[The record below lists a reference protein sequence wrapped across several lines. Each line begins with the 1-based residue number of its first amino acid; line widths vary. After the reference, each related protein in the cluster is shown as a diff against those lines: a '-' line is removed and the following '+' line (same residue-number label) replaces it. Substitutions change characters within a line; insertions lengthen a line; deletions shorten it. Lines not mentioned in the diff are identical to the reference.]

1 MGADYYTVI
10 GLEVHA
16 QLLTAS
22 KMFCSCRADVADLE
36 PNTAVCPVCLGL
48 PGVLPVANRAAVEM
62 TLRTGLALGC
72 SIADATKWDRKNY
85 SYPDLVKW
93 YQISQYD
100 LPLCLGGHLEVAG
113 PDGKPRRI
121 GITRVHL
128 EEDTARMIHDR
139 DPDGLERSL
148 VDVNRS
154 GIPLMEIVSEPD
166 IDSPELARSY
176 LRELRDILIHLEVS
190 SGEMQE
196 GAFRCDANI
205 SIWPMGQ
212 PMGSSKVEIKNMNS
226 FRAVQ
231 RALAFEEERQRRVW
245 EDTQAPPVQETRG
258 WSEARGQTL
267 SQRVKEDA
275 HDYRY
280 FPDPDLPPLH
290 VAKET
295 VERLRSQ
302 LPPLPRQIRTELAS
316 AGIVGADAD
325 QLVSDRELLAFFQ
338 EARQAYPDARRLAN
352 RVLNELVQ
360 YLRAEDA
367 SLADGRVT
375 AEGLVEL
382 LELEDAGR
390 ISVRMAAEILKE
402 MVVSGRSASD
412 LASQMGEQIS
422 DADALR
428 AIVREVIAANPQ
440 AVADFAA
447 GKKQAA
453 GFLVGQVMNATRGK
467 ANPGVV
473 NREIAAEL
481 SQ

>member
-1 MGADYYTVI
+1 MASDFYTVI

-22 KMFCSCRADVADLE
+22 KMFCSCRADVAELA

-48 PGVLPVANRAAVEM
+48 PGVLPVANRSAVEM
-62 TLRTGLALGC
+62 TIRTGLALGC
-72 SIADATKWDRKNY
+72 TVADATKWDRKNY

-100 LPLCLGGHLEVAG
+100 LPLCLGGHLEIVG
-113 PDGKPRRI
+113 PDGSPRRI

-154 GIPLMEIVSEPD
+154 GVPLMEIVSEPD
-166 IDSPELARSY
+166 MDSPELADAY
-176 LRELRDILIHLEVS
+176 LRELRNILVHLMVS
-190 SGEMQE
+190 SGQMQE

-205 SIWPMGQ
+205 SVWPRGQ
-212 PMGSSKVEIKNMNS
+212 PMGNSKVEIKNMNS

-231 RALAFEEERQRRVW
+231 RALAFEEVRQARVW
-245 EDTQAPPVQETRG
+245 EETSAPPVQETRG
-258 WSEARGQTL
+258 WSEARAQTL

-280 FPDPDLPPLH
+280 FPEPDLPPLH
-290 VAKET
+290 VAPEM
-295 VERLRSQ
+295 VERLRAHM
-302 LPPLPRQIRTELAS
+302 PPLPAQIRAELAEFD
-316 AGIVGADAD
+316 IVGADAD

-338 EARQAYPDARRLAN
+338 EARGSYPDVRRLAN

-360 YLRAEDA
+360 HLRAEGVA
-367 SLADGRVT
+367 LADGRIS
-375 AEGLVEL
+375 AAGLVEL

-390 ISVRMAAEILKE
+390 ISVRMAAEILQK
-402 MVVSGRSASD
+402 MVLSGQPAAE
-412 LASQMGEQIS
+412 LASKMGEQIS

-428 AIVREVIAANPQ
+428 AVVREVIAANPK
-440 AVADFAA
+440 AVADFRA
-447 GKKQAA
+447 GKKRAA
-453 GFLVGQVMNATRGK
+453 GFLVGQVMQATRGK

-473 NREIAAEL
+473 NRQIAVEL
-481 SQ
+481 SK

>member
-1 MGADYYTVI
+1 MAADYYTVI

-22 KMFCSCRADVADLE
+22 KMFCGCRADVADLE

-48 PGVLPVANRAAVEM
+48 PGVLPVANRSAIEM

-72 SIADATKWDRKNY
+72 TIADATKWDRKNY

-100 LPLCLGGHLEVAG
+100 LPLCLGGQLEVLA

-166 IDSPELARSY
+166 MDSPELARSY
-176 LRELRDILIHLEVS
+176 LRELRDILVHLGVS

-205 SIWPMGQ
+205 SIWPQGQ
-212 PMGSSKVEIKNMNS
+212 PMGNSKVEIKNMNS
-226 FRAVQ
+226 FRAVR
-231 RALAFEEERQRRVW
+231 RALAYEEQRQRRVW
-245 EDTQAPPVQETRG
+245 RETSAPPVQETRG
-258 WSEARGQTL
+258 WSEARGRTL

-290 VAKET
+290 VAPET
-295 VERLRSQ
+295 VDRLRSKM
-302 LPPLPRQIRTELAS
+302 PALPRQIRADLARVE
-316 AGIVGADAD
+316 ITGADAD
-325 QLVSDRELLAFFQ
+325 QLVADLELLAFFQ
-338 EARQAYPDARRLAN
+338 EARQSYADARRLAN

-360 YLRAEDA
+360 HLRAEGS
-367 SLADGRVT
+367 SLGEGRVT
-375 AEGLVEL
+375 PAGLVEL
-382 LELEDAGR
+382 LELEDSGR
-390 ISVRMAAEILKE
+390 ISVRMASEILKE
-402 MVVSGRSASD
+402 MVASGDSAAA
-412 LASQMGEQIS
+412 LAARMGEQIS

-428 AIVREVIAANPQ
+428 DVVREVIEANPQ
-440 AVADFAA
+440 AVADFRA

-453 GFLVGQVMNATRGK
+453 GFLVGQVMKATRGK

-473 NREIAAEL
+473 NRQIAAEL
-481 SQ
+481 SK

>member
-1 MGADYYTVI
+1 MASDYYTVI

-62 TLRTGLALGC
+62 TLRTGLALG
-72 SIADATKWDRKNY
+72 SEIAEATKWDRKNY

-100 LPLCLGGHLEVAG
+100 LPLCLGGELEVAG
-113 PDGKPRRI
+113 PDGEPRRI

-166 IDSPELARSY
+166 MDSPELAGSY
-176 LRELRDILIHLEVS
+176 LRELRDILVHLEVS

-205 SIWPMGQ
+205 SIWPVGQ

-231 RALAFEEERQRRVW
+231 RALEYEEVRQRRVW
-245 EDTQAPPVQETRG
+245 DETGAPPVQETRG

-290 VAKET
+290 VAPET
-295 VERLRSQ
+295 VERIKAAM
-302 LPPLPRQIRTELAS
+302 PPLPRQIRAELAES
-316 AGIVGADAD
+316 GIVGADAD

-338 EARQAYPDARRLAN
+338 EARASYPDARRLAN

-360 YLRAEDA
+360 HLRAEGKG
-367 SLADGRVT
+367 LADGRVS
-375 AEGLVEL
+375 AAGLVEL

-402 MVVSGRSASD
+402 MVVSGRSAAD

-428 AIVREVIAANPQ
+428 AIVREVIAENPQ
-440 AVADFAA
+440 AVADFKA

-453 GFLVGQVMNATRGK
+453 GFLVGQVMKATRGK

>member
-1 MGADYYTVI
+1 MAKDFYTVI

-72 SIADATKWDRKNY
+72 EIADATKWDRKNY

-100 LPLCLGGHLEVAG
+100 LPLCLGGQLEVAG
-113 PDGKPRRI
+113 PDGEPRRI

-166 IDSPELARSY
+166 MDSPELAGSY
-176 LRELRDILIHLEVS
+176 LRELRDILVHLEVS

-212 PMGSSKVEIKNMNS
+212 PMGNSKVEIKNMNS

-231 RALAFEEERQRRVW
+231 RALAFEEKRQRQVW
-245 EDTQAPPVQETRG
+245 EETGSPPVQETRG

-290 VAKET
+290 VAGET
-295 VERLRSQ
+295 VQRLRSQ
-302 LPPLPRQIRTELAS
+302 MPPLPRQIRTELAEVE
-316 AGIVGADAD
+316 IVGADAD
-325 QLVSDRELLAFFQ
+325 QLVSDRALLAFFQ
-338 EARQAYPDARRLAN
+338 EARALYPDARRLAN

-360 YLRAEDA
+360 HLRAEGS

-375 AEGLVEL
+375 AVGLVEL

-402 MVVSGRSASD
+402 MVVSGRSATD

-422 DADALR
+422 DADALG

-440 AVADFAA
+440 AVADFRA

-453 GFLVGQVMNATRGK
+453 GFLVGQVMKATRGK
-467 ANPGVV
+467 ANPGMV

-481 SQ
+481 AQ

>member
-1 MGADYYTVI
+1 MAADYYTVI

-62 TLRTGLALGC
+62 TLRTGLALG
-72 SIADATKWDRKNY
+72 STIADATKWDRKNY

-100 LPLCLGGHLEVAG
+100 LPLCLGGQLEVVD
-113 PDGKPRRI
+113 PDGATRRI

-154 GIPLMEIVSEPD
+154 GIALMEIVSEPD
-166 IDSPELARSY
+166 IDSPRLARSY
-176 LRELRDILIHLEVS
+176 LRELRDILVHLEVS

-212 PMGSSKVEIKNMNS
+212 PMGNSKVEIKNMNS

-231 RALAFEEERQRRVW
+231 RALAYEEVRQRQVW
-245 EDTQAPPVQETRG
+245 EDTQAPPMQETRG

-267 SQRVKEDA
+267 SQRIKEDA

-290 VAKET
+290 VAGET
-295 VERLRSQ
+295 VQRLRSRM
-302 LPPLPRQIRTELAS
+302 PALPRQIRTDLAT

-338 EARQAYPDARRLAN
+338 EARENYPDARRLAN

-360 YLRAEDA
+360 HLRAEG
-367 SLADGRVT
+367 STLADGRVT
-375 AEGLVEL
+375 AGGLVEL

-390 ISVRMAAEILKE
+390 VSVRMAAEILKE
-402 MVVSGRSASD
+402 MVISGRSAAE
-412 LASQMGEQIS
+412 LASKMGEQIS

-428 AIVREVIAANPQ
+428 TIVREVIAANPQ
-440 AVADFAA
+440 AEADYKA

-453 GFLVGQVMNATRGK
+453 GFLVGQVMKATRGK

-473 NREIAAEL
+473 NREIATEL

>member
-1 MGADYYTVI
+1 MGSYYTVI

-22 KMFCSCRADVADLE
+22 KMFCGCRADVADLE
-36 PNTAVCPVCLGL
+36 PNSAVCPVCLGL
-48 PGVLPVANRAAVEM
+48 PGVLPVANRTAVEM

-72 SIADATKWDRKNY
+72 TIAEATKWDRKNY

-100 LPLCLGGHLEVAG
+100 LPLCVGGRLEVAG
-113 PDGKPRRI
+113 DNGEQRVI

-166 IDSPELARSY
+166 IDSPGLARSY
-176 LRELRDILIHLEVS
+176 LRELRDILVHLGVS

-205 SIWPMGQ
+205 STWPLGEPMGN
-212 PMGSSKVEIKNMNS
+212 SKVEIKNMNS

-231 RALAFEEERQRRVW
+231 RALEFEEIRQRRVW
-245 EDTQAPPVQETRG
+245 EETAAPPVQETRG

-290 VAKET
+290 VARET
-295 VERLRSQ
+295 VTRLRSEM
-302 LPPLPRQIRTELAS
+302 PPLPRQVRAELARVD
-316 AGIVGADAD
+316 ITGADAD
-325 QLVSDRELLAFFQ
+325 QLVSDLELLGFFQ
-338 EARQAYPDARRLAN
+338 EARRSYPDARRLAN

-360 YLRAEDA
+360 HLRAEGYW
-367 SLADGRVT
+367 LADGRVT
-375 AEGLVEL
+375 PGGLVEL
-382 LELEDAGR
+382 LELEDSGR
-390 ISVRMAAEILKE
+390 ISVRMAAEILGE
-402 MVVSGRSASD
+402 MVASGDSASA
-412 LASQMGEQIS
+412 LAARMGEQIS

-428 AIVREVIAANPQ
+428 GIIQEVIEANPK
-440 AVADFAA
+440 AVADFRA

-453 GFLVGQVMNATRGK
+453 GFLVGQVMKATRGK
-467 ANPGVV
+467 ANPGMV
-473 NREIAAEL
+473 NQQIAAEL
-481 SQ
+481 SR

>member
-100 LPLCLGGHLEVAG
+100 LPLCLGGGLEVSG

-176 LRELRDILIHLEVS
+176 LRELRDILVHLEVS

-205 SIWPMGQ
+205 SIWPVGQ
-212 PMGSSKVEIKNMNS
+212 PMGNSKVEIKNMNS

-231 RALAFEEERQRRVW
+231 RALAFEEERQRQVW
-245 EDTQAPPVQETRG
+245 EETQAPPLQETRG

-290 VAKET
+290 VAPET
-295 VERLRSQ
+295 VERLRSRM
-302 LPPLPRQIRTELAS
+302 PPLPRQIRTELAA

-338 EARQAYPDARRLAN
+338 EAREAYPDARRLAN
-352 RVLNELVQ
+352 RVLNDLVQ
-360 YLRAEDA
+360 HLRAEDS

-375 AEGLVEL
+375 AGGLVEL

-390 ISVRMAAEILKE
+390 ISVRMAAEILRE
-402 MVVSGRSASD
+402 MVVSGRSAAE

-422 DADALR
+422 DADALGE
-428 AIVREVIAANPQ
+428 IVREVIAANPQ
-440 AVADFAA
+440 AVADFKA
-447 GKKQAA
+447 GKRQAA
-453 GFLVGQVMNATRGK
+453 GFLVGQVMKATRGK

>member
-1 MGADYYTVI
+1 MGSYYTVI

-22 KMFCSCRADVADLE
+22 KMFCGCRADVADLE
-36 PNTAVCPVCLGL
+36 PNSAVCPVCLGL
-48 PGVLPVANRAAVEM
+48 PGVLPVANRTAVEM

-72 SIADATKWDRKNY
+72 TIAEATKWDRKNY

-100 LPLCLGGHLEVAG
+100 LPLCVGGRLEVAG
-113 PDGKPRRI
+113 DDGEMREI

-166 IDSPELARSY
+166 IDSPGLARSY
-176 LRELRDILIHLEVS
+176 LRELRDILVHLGVS

-205 SIWPMGQ
+205 STWPIGEPMGH
-212 PMGSSKVEIKNMNS
+212 SKVEIKNMNS

-231 RALAFEEERQRRVW
+231 RALEFEEIRQRRVW
-245 EDTQAPPVQETRG
+245 EETAAPPVQETRG

-290 VAKET
+290 VAPET
-295 VERLRSQ
+295 VTRLRSEM
-302 LPPLPRQIRTELAS
+302 PPLPRQVRAELARVD
-316 AGIVGADAD
+316 ITGADAD
-325 QLVSDRELLAFFQ
+325 QLVSDLELLAFFQ
-338 EARQAYPDARRLAN
+338 EARQSYPDARRLAN

-360 YLRAEDA
+360 HLRAGGY
-367 SLADGRVT
+367 SLTDGRV
-375 AEGLVEL
+375 APGGLVEL
-382 LELEDAGR
+382 LELEDSGR
-390 ISVRMAAEILKE
+390 ISVRMAAEILGE
-402 MVVSGRSASD
+402 MVSSGDSASA
-412 LASQMGEQIS
+412 LAARMGEQIS
-422 DADALR
+422 DSDALR
-428 AIVREVIAANPQ
+428 GIIQEVIEANPK
-440 AVADFAA
+440 AVADFRA

-453 GFLVGQVMNATRGK
+453 GFLVGQVMKATRGK
-467 ANPGVV
+467 ANPGMV
-473 NREIAAEL
+473 NQQIAAEL
-481 SQ
+481 SR

>member
-1 MGADYYTVI
+1 MTTDYYTVI

-100 LPLCLGGHLEVAG
+100 LPLCLGGHLEVSG
-113 PDGKPRRI
+113 PDGQPRRI

-205 SIWPMGQ
+205 SIWPTGQ
-212 PMGSSKVEIKNMNS
+212 PMGNSKVEIKNMNS
-226 FRAVQ
+226 FRAVH
-231 RALAFEEERQRRVW
+231 RALAFEEKRQRQVW

-290 VAKET
+290 VAQET

-302 LPPLPRQIRTELAS
+302 MPPLPRQIRTELAT

-325 QLVSDRELLAFFQ
+325 QLVADRGLLAFFQ
-338 EARQAYPDARRLAN
+338 EARELYPDARRLAN
-352 RVLNELVQ
+352 RVLNDLVQ
-360 YLRAEDA
+360 HLRSEGS

-375 AEGLVEL
+375 AAGLVEL

-390 ISVRMAAEILKE
+390 ISVRMAAEILNE
-402 MVVSGRSASD
+402 MVVSGRSAAE

-422 DADALR
+422 DADALGE
-428 AIVREVIAANPQ
+428 IVREVIAANPQ
-440 AVADFAA
+440 AVADFKA

-453 GFLVGQVMNATRGK
+453 GFLVGQVMKATRGK

>member
-1 MGADYYTVI
+1 MKSDFYTVI

-22 KMFCSCRADVADLE
+22 KMFCGCRADVAELE
-36 PNTAVCPVCLGL
+36 PNSAVCPVCLGL
-48 PGVLPVANRAAVEM
+48 PGVLPVANRAAIEM
-62 TLRTGLALGC
+62 TIRAGLALGC
-72 SIADATKWDRKNY
+72 TVAGATKWDRKNY

-100 LPLCLGGHLEVAG
+100 LPLCLGGHLEIAG
-113 PDGKPRRI
+113 PDGSPRTI

-166 IDSPELARSY
+166 IDSPELAGAY
-176 LRELRDILIHLEVS
+176 LRELRDILVHLDVS

-205 SIWPMGQ
+205 SVWPQGRPMGA
-212 PMGSSKVEIKNMNS
+212 SKVEIKNMNS

-231 RALAFEEERQRRVW
+231 RALAFEEVRQRRVW
-245 EDTQAPPVQETRG
+245 DETAAPPAQETRG
-258 WSEARGQTL
+258 WSEARGETL

-290 VAKET
+290 VAPET
-295 VERLRSQ
+295 VEHLRSR
-302 LPPLPRQIRTELAS
+302 LPALPRQIRAELAES
-316 AGIVGADAD
+316 DIVGADAD
-325 QLVSDRELLAFFQ
+325 QLISDRELLAFFK
-338 EARQAYPDARRLAN
+338 EAAGSYPDGRRLAN

-360 YLRAEDA
+360 HLRAA
-367 SLADGRVT
+367 GVALSDGQVT
-375 AEGLVEL
+375 AAGLVEL

-390 ISVRMAAEILKE
+390 ISVRMAAQILQE
-402 MVVSGRSASD
+402 MIASGRSAAD
-412 LASQMGEQIS
+412 LASRMGEQIS

-428 AIVREVIAANPQ
+428 DVVREVIAANPK
-440 AVADFAA
+440 AVADFRA

-453 GFLVGQVMNATRGK
+453 GFLVGQVMKATRGK
-467 ANPGVV
+467 ANPGVA

-481 SQ
+481 SR